1 MWYFGIE
8 VVIVVKDAET
18 IDKKKKTKR
27 KKGHITEVTHVS
39 AYA

>member
-18 IDKKKKTKR
+18 IDKKKKTKG
-27 KKGHITEVTHVS
+27 KKDT
-39 AYA
+39 